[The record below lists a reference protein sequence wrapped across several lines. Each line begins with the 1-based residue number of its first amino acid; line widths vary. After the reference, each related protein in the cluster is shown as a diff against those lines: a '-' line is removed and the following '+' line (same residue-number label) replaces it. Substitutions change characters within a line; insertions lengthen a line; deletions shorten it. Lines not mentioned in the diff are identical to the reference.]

1 MHSISIDIGR
11 LKADIRQLS
20 DIGRRS
26 EEDPGLYRMA
36 FTEAE
41 MAAKEWLMKRLH
53 DAGLSARMDGAGNV
67 IGRLSA
73 TKPENNSRPAALIGS
88 HLDTVPCAGTLDG
101 SLGVV
106 IGLEC
111 LRTLKV
117 SQVPLGRPVE
127 LIAFADEEGR
137 FGAMF
142 GSEAFCGFIH
152 PARLQITDLD
162 GFSLAHAMRA
172 QGLDPD
178 LAMDAARP
186 RDQIDSYLEVHIEQG
201 PVLDAN
207 HEQVGIVEAI
217 TGLSKWQIRFH
228 GEANH
233 AGTTPMEMRKDAFLG
248 LADFAHELDR
258 ILDENGGPNS
268 RATIGTAQILPGAAN
283 TVPGMVEFSL
293 DIRDTDANT
302 LRELKNAFRKTLA
315 AIARRKGLYFD
326 YEELSHIEPVA
337 CNEHMIALLTEK
349 AQQLGLRFRKMPSG
363 AAHDAQMLAQITPT
377 GMIFTPSREGKSHS
391 PEEWTAWE
399 DMQAAANLA
408 LHTLVSRAA

>member
-1 MHSISIDIGR
+1 MDSIGIDIDR

-20 DIGRRS
+20 EIGRRS

-41 MAAKEWLMKRLH
+41 MAAKKWLMKRLH
-53 DAGLSARMDGAGNV
+53 EAGLLARMDGAGNV
-67 IGRLSA
+67 IGRLDASD
-73 TKPENNSRPAALIGS
+73 TENDSRPAALIGS

-111 LRTLKV
+111 LRSLKE
-117 SQVPLGRPVE
+117 SRLSLSRPIE

-152 PARLQITDLD
+152 PARLQSTDLD
-162 GFSLAHAMRA
+162 GITLAHAMRA

-201 PVLDAN
+201 PVLDAH

-217 TGLSKWQIRFH
+217 TGLTKWQIRFH

-233 AGTTPMEMRKDAFLG
+233 AGTTPMDMRKDAFLG

-293 DIRDTDANT
+293 DIRDTDADT
-302 LRELKNAFRKTLA
+302 LKELKNAFRKTLA

-337 CNEHMIALLTEK
+337 CNQSVIDLLTEK
-349 AQQLGLRFRKMPSG
+349 ARQLGLRFRKMPSG

-377 GMIFTPSREGKSHS
+377 GMIFTPSRGGKSHS

-408 LHTLVSRAA
+408 LHALASRAA